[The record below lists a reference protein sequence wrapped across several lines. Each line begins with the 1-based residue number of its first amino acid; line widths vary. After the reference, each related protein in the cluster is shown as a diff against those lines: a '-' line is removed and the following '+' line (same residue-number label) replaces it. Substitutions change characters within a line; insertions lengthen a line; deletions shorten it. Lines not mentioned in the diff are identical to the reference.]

1 MTSDPVWAGGG
12 DGARPSGE
20 SGLGAIGVVA
30 PAAGDGP
37 VAGAV
42 VHRGRMK
49 LVAVVLTLN
58 EARHLPRCLASL
70 AGVADAVLVAD
81 SFSTDE
87 TVRIAQGHGARV
99 VRRAWVN
106 YATQFNWALTQL
118 DADTDWVLRID
129 ADEVLTPALAAEIRA
144 RLPGLGPEIDG
155 VFMGRR
161 MTFQGRMIRHG
172 GLFPVRVLRLFRH
185 GRGECEN
192 RWMDEHIK
200 VAGPT
205 VDFQGELIDD
215 NLNSLTWWT
224 DKHNRYA
231 SREAVDLL
239 NLEYGFMPRD
249 SVARLRG
256 GSQAGFKRW
265 LKEVVYAR
273 LPGGSRA
280 LVYFLYRYL
289 IRLGFLDG
297 RAGFAFHFLQGFW
310 YRYLV
315 DAKVAEVKRYM
326 CETDCDVVDAVEH
339 ILDITIR

>member
-1 MTSDPVWAGGG
+1 
-12 DGARPSGE
+12 
-20 SGLGAIGVVA
+20 
-30 PAAGDGP
+30 
-37 VAGAV
+37 
-42 VHRGRMK
+42 MK
-49 LVAVVLTLN
+49 LVAVILTLN

-81 SFSTDE
+81 CFSTDD
-87 TVRIAQGHGARV
+87 TVPIAQEHGARV
-99 VRRAWVN
+99 VQREWVN

-118 DADTDWVLRID
+118 DADTDWVLRLD
-129 ADEVLTPALAAEIRA
+129 ADEVLTPALAAEIRE

-161 MTFQGRMIRHG
+161 MTFQGRLIRFG
-172 GLFPVRVLRLFRH
+172 GLFPVRVLRLFRA
-185 GRGECEN
+185 GRGQCEN

-205 VDFQGELIDD
+205 VDFRGELLDD

-239 NLEYGFMPRD
+239 NLEYGFMPHD
-249 SVARLRG
+249 SVASLRG

-273 LPGGSRA
+273 LPGGFRA
-280 LVYFLYRYL
+280 LVYFLYRYVV
-289 IRLGFLDG
+289 RLGFLDG

-315 DAKVAEVKRYM
+315 DAKVAEVKRHIRATGDDAATAI
-326 CETDCDVVDAVEH
+326 ERVLGIDVVNRGPG
-339 ILDITIR
+339 TGG